1 MKISNEQNQTFGSFC
16 GFKSGQTVIVTG
28 QYAVLTFHSDFSVN
42 DDGYKL
48 FFSFVSQ
55 GKVNDAYALFDKW
68 KIRFTVIPILQ
79 KKNYGYKRDIQL
91 KELGSVVSCMIC
103 ALSFGS
109 SGVKSRFLKVPK
121 TFYTQIHM

>member
-1 MKISNEQNQTFGSFC
+1 M
-16 GFKSGQTVIVTG
+16 IVTG

-68 KIRFTVIPILQ
+68 KIRFTVTPILH
-79 KKNYGYKRDIQL
+79 KKNYGYKRDMQL
-91 KELGSVVSCMIC
+91 KELGS
-103 ALSFGS
+103 ALFFGS
-109 SGVKSRFLKVPK
+109 SGLKSRFLKLTK
-121 TFYTQIHM
+121 KFYTQIHM